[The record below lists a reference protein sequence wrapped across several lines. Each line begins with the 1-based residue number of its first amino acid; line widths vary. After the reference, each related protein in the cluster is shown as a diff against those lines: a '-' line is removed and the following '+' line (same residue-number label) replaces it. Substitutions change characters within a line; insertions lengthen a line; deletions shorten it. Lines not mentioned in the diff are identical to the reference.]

1 MTTQPHDN
9 PLVLPPL
16 VSSPASPQFCQEGQR
31 QPTLVPEAG
40 GGSRPLRVLF
50 MHGLESG
57 PRGRRAMDMSRHFE
71 CYTPWMRNEL
81 EPLLGWWRNR
91 TVRVC
96 IALFIFLVVATACVP
111 PSMEKRKNRQEM
123 NPAYAHA
130 HTCSQRDHIH
140 SRLPLWNQRS
150 GGLSHLRGGAGGGLL
165 WDEERGP
172 HDCGS
177 PGHPQV
183 SAEAAQGTSQ
193 LQARCGRRY
202 APSCSHITKQGEP
215 STGKGKTD

>member
-96 IALFIFLVVATACVP
+96 IALFIFLVVATAGITYTAACRFGI
-111 PSMEKRKNRQEM
+111 S
-123 NPAYAHA
+123 A
-130 HTCSQRDHIH
+130 
-140 SRLPLWNQRS
+140 L
-150 GGLSHLRGGAGGGLL
+150 GGLAIFVVGLVAVCFGMRSVVL
-165 WDEERGP
+165 TTVVRPVIHRCLQKQRKALLSFKPDVVVGTRP
-172 HDCGS
+172 
-177 PGHPQV
+177 
-183 SAEAAQGTSQ
+183 AA
-193 LQARCGRRY
+193 A
-202 APSCSHITKQGEP
+202 I
-215 STGKGKTD
+215 